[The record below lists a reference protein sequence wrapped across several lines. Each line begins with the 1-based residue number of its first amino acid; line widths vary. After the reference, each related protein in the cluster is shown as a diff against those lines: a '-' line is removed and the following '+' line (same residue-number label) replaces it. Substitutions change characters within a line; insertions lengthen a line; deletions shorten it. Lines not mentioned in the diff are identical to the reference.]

1 MSLTFQLVKLRQ
13 KGHGGSGHHIVWP
26 GPVLDSSTR
35 ATTKDKKDRKKK
47 KLSDWDAIRTRE
59 DCSTRKCYVKVTLT

>member
-47 KLSDWDAIRTRE
+47 KI
-59 DCSTRKCYVKVTLT
+59 V